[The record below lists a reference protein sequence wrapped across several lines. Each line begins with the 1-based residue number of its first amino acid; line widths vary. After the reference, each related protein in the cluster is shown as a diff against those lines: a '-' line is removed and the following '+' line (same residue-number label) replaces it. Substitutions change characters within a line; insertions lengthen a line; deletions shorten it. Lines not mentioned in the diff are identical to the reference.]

1 MYIFNCPSVRPS
13 DFSVTMPIYEKSN
26 RQRIEQTY
34 KSLLCILLLV
44 YECNKLWL
52 IFILKMLP

>member
-1 MYIFNCPSVRPS
+1 MYIFKLSVRPS
-13 DFSVTMPIYEKSN
+13 VRLFCHHAYYEKSK

-34 KSLLCILLLV
+34 KSLLCILLLA

-52 IFILKMLP
+52 IFILKMFP

>member
-1 MYIFNCPSVRPS
+1 MYIFNCPSVRL
-13 DFSVTMPIYEKSN
+13 FCYHAYYEKSK